1 MDNIQIGRLIYE
13 KRKEL
18 GLTQQELADRLQI
31 TNKAVSKWE
40 NGDGM
45 PDVNLLAPLAKEL
58 GLTVDELLNGEE
70 KILDSASEYNT
81 DETEIYKKPL
91 TGTSPVVEIKDAVI
105 GMIMYS
111 MVIYRV
117 LGELSQI
124 YMYFMMYSDNLP
136 SFLAYFA
143 ISAYN
148 IVFWTLIS
156 AVIICKAL
164 RIYDIEIERTK
175 SITIAAFVLGLP
187 MLVVQSF
194 DGASI
199 NYGCFFFIFALL
211 LSECHGY
218 RTPHKIFYGLAILA
232 TAVYGTG
239 MIFGE
244 VNLSNLSDKVEM
256 TQFLGFIMR
265 LVRALIFYI
274 MYGVFEKSCD
284 GYER

>member
-81 DETEIYKKPL
+81 DETEIYKNPL

-105 GMIMYS
+105 GMIMCS

-148 IVFWTLIS
+148 IVFWTLTS